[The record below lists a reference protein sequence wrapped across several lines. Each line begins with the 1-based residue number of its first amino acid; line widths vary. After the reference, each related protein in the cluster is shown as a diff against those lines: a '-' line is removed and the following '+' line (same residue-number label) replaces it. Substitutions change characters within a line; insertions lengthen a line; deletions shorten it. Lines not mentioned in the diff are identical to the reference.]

1 MRRWVLTVGSICK
14 IVKNRDFDA
23 QKTLLLDISG
33 LNLLLKDKNV
43 VAFSDGKIKSPPETA
58 WSALRAANPKAAR
71 AATYRSFSLIWL
83 QSTKNLE
90 PISSAMLAESCR
102 LSPNACPGKPA
113 LAPPEKPYVL
123 FFEISPAEFLFSCK
137 GCFWWFGYHFMAWV
151 LIF

>member
-1 MRRWVLTVGSICK
+1 MKLYRLASPYTV
-14 IVKNRDFDA
+14 N
-23 QKTLLLDISG
+23 
-33 LNLLLKDKNV
+33 NLLNSARPGLLADC
-43 VAFSDGKIKSPPETA
+43 FSINTLTISRYG
-58 WSALRAANPKAAR
+58 AAR
-71 AATYRSFSLIWL
+71 PPTPHRAPAATYRSFSLIWL

-137 GCFWWFGYHFMAWV
+137 GCFWWFGYHFMAGV

>member
-1 MRRWVLTVGSICK
+1 MKLYRLASPYTV
-14 IVKNRDFDA
+14 N
-23 QKTLLLDISG
+23 
-33 LNLLLKDKNV
+33 NLLNSARPGLLADC
-43 VAFSDGKIKSPPETA
+43 FSINTLTISR
-58 WSALRAANPKAAR
+58 SALRAANPKAAR

>member
-1 MRRWVLTVGSICK
+1 MSSLGTAEIKMYQCLHWC
-14 IVKNRDFDA
+14 
-23 QKTLLLDISG
+23 
-33 LNLLLKDKNV
+33 
-43 VAFSDGKIKSPPETA
+43 KIKSPPETA

-90 PISSAMLAESCR
+90 PISSAMLAESFR

-137 GCFWWFGYHFMAWV
+137 GCFWWFGYHFMAGV
-151 LIF
+151 LTF